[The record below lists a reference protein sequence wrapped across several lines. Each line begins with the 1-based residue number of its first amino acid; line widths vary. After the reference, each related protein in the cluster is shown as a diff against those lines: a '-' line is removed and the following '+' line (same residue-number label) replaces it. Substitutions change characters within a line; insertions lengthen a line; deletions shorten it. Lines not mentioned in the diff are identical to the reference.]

1 MRQNS
6 KANILIRD
14 SIADSKSWFD
24 DFDKVKTKIGAPPEG
39 RRIKIAVLD
48 TGIDMGNSFFSN
60 LQNQIKCWPS
70 EADCKDNDGH
80 GTHVAQ
86 LLLKIVPHADLRI
99 AKITDSQLLM
109 HASIYK
115 IEAVGSFTSSI
126 TPVYMFLSEMLTLYG
141 DK

>member
-1 MRQNS
+1 MLLMIQTKKSEFCGESMRQNS

-24 DFDKVKTKIGAPPEG
+24 DFDKVKTKIVAPPEG

-70 EADCKDNDGH
+70 EADCKDSDGH

-86 LLLKIVPHADLRI
+86 LLLKIAPHADLELPKLPTPNCSCMI
-99 AKITDSQLLM
+99 ASTKLKL
-109 HASIYK
+109 
-115 IEAVGSFTSSI
+115 
-126 TPVYMFLSEMLTLYG
+126 
-141 DK
+141 